1 MFFFHPCDNLVG
13 VLREELAGVLCELL
27 VALLCDHVA
36 GLLCGHWDPLG
47 LFVLRQF

>member
-1 MFFFHPCDNLVG
+1 MFFFHPCANLVG
-13 VLREELAGVLCELL
+13 VLWEELAGVLCELL